1 MPFIVFMK
9 QKQKERTVVF
19 MSNIM
24 EQLEALSN
32 REWEKLFSTMET
44 EERRS
49 VASLDNSL
57 LYRYMGEIDFPEDML
72 QDFATMEDIR
82 RCGGRKTNWFL
93 CSDGSFITCGDC
105 ATDALFES
113 GKVVNHEFPFEIER
127 NEKYDRLSK
136 DERIAFRV
144 ELQGISETEA
154 KEIVCYEL
162 GIPAYENIYM
172 FSVEEILLDSSNNS
186 EETKTYTRNIEADT
200 EEEAREK
207 FVSESRKVGS
217 VVSSGRRFTAE
228 DNRKMRESGK
238 LFGYKGGIAY
248 TITLKSRNITLVE
261 VKKNNCYW
269 D

>member
-1 MPFIVFMK
+1 
-9 QKQKERTVVF
+9 

-32 REWEKLFSTMET
+32 KEWENLFSTMER

-49 VASLDNSL
+49 VESLDNNL
-57 LYRYMGEIDFPEDML
+57 LYRYLGEVDCPEEML

-113 GKVVNHEFPFEIER
+113 GKVVNHEFPFEVER

-136 DERIAFRV
+136 DDKIAFRV
-144 ELQGISETEA
+144 VLQGIAEKEA

-162 GIPAYENIYM
+162 GIPAYENIYI
-172 FSVEEILLDSSNNS
+172 FSVNETLVDSHDNS
-186 EETKTYTRNIEADT
+186 EEVKTYTRSIEADT
-200 EEEAREK
+200 EEEARK
-207 FVSESRKVGS
+207 KLALGSHKVGS
-217 VVSSGRRFTAE
+217 IVSSGRRFTSE
-228 DNRKMRESGK
+228 DNKKMCESGK
-238 LFGYKGGIAY
+238 IFGYKGGTPY
-248 TITLKSRNITLVE
+248 TITLKSRNITLE
-261 VKKNNCYW
+261 KVKKNNGYW

>member
-1 MPFIVFMK
+1 
-9 QKQKERTVVF
+9 

-24 EQLEALSN
+24 EQLEGLNN
-32 REWEKLFSTMET
+32 REWSELFSHMKR

-49 VASLDNSL
+49 VSNSGSNL
-57 LYRYMGEIDFPEDML
+57 LYRYLGEVDCPEEMF
-72 QDFATMEDIR
+72 QDFATVEDVR
-82 RCGGRKTNWFL
+82 KSGGKTNWFV
-93 CSDGSFITCGDC
+93 CSDGSFFTCGDC
-105 ATDALFES
+105 ATDSLFES
-113 GKVVNHEFPFEIER
+113 GKVINYEFPFEVER
-127 NEKYDRLSK
+127 NEKYSRLSK
-136 DERIAFRV
+136 NERITFRV

-154 KEIVCYEL
+154 KEIVCNEL
-162 GIPAYENIYM
+162 GIPAYENIYV

-186 EETKTYTRNIEADT
+186 EEVKTYTHNIEADT
-200 EEEAREK
+200 EEEARKK

-238 LFGYKGGIAY
+238 LFGYKGGIPY

-261 VKKNNCYW
+261 VKKNNGYW